1 MVVAFVQVRM
11 SSNRLPGKVLRPIDG
26 KPMLWH
32 LWWRLS
38 QSETLDK
45 IVIATSDLP
54 SNDPIEDF
62 CTQNNIA
69 CFRGS
74 EDDVLDRIYQAAVK
88 YKADT
93 IVGITGD
100 CPLVDPQSVDRVVRE
115 YQEFS
120 PDLCAISPSFTYPD
134 GFGTVVFSLDVLTQ
148 AYNEVTLKMDR
159 EHLTLFIHRNPDRFK
174 IRYVEYESY
183 HPFTDLHLS
192 VDDEDDFKLVERI
205 FKNLLPEKKL
215 FHIEDVLNILRSHPE
230 WVAEHPQTPI
240 NEGYFKSLLAD
251 KDLQKPIARQISLS
265 RSRALLDRAIKRIPS
280 CTQTFS
286 KGYTQF
292 VQGVSPV
299 FIERGEGGFVYDVDG
314 NRFIDYPLGLGA
326 VVIGH
331 CNPEVD
337 EAVIEQ
343 VRKGASHSLPHR
355 IEVEFAEKLCEVIPC
370 AEMVRFGKNGSDV
383 TAGAVRVARAITGR
397 DKVLCCGYHG
407 WQDWYIGTT
416 LRNKGIPSAVRELT
430 LPFPY
435 NDMESLERLFDEHD
449 NQIAAIVME
458 PVGTVAP
465 DDGYL
470 SQVQELAHRHGA
482 LLIFDEI
489 VTGFRFALGG
499 AQQYFGIMPDLACI
513 GKGMGNGYP
522 ISAVVGRKDIME
534 EFDNSFFSFTFG
546 GEAVSIVAAMTTLA
560 IVERDN
566 VISHMWILGRK
577 LKDAYNYLARLYKL
591 EEYTYCQGFPPK
603 ASVFFKDQLGD
614 ESLLYKSIFQQ
625 ECVKHGVLFNG
636 HQLNCLMRTDRDIE
650 YTVAV
655 YNEAFQVL
663 QKAYNS
669 GDPGSFL
676 DGEMINP
683 IFRRA
688 DY

>member
-1 MVVAFVQVRM
+1 MIVAFIQARM
-11 SSNRLPGKVLRPIDG
+11 SSNRLPGKVLRPIAG
-26 KPMLWH
+26 RPMLWH

-38 QSETLDK
+38 QAETLDK
-45 IVIATSDLP
+45 VVVATSDLS
-54 SNDPIEDF
+54 SNDPIDDF
-62 CTQNNIA
+62 CLQNNIP

-74 EDDVLDRIYQAAVK
+74 EDDVLDRIYQAAITF
-88 YKADT
+88 KADT
-93 IVGITGD
+93 IVGVTGD
-100 CPLVDPQSVDRVVRE
+100 CPLVDPQIVDHVVKE
-115 YQEFS
+115 YQDYC

-134 GFGTVVFSLDVLTQ
+134 GFGTVVFSMDVLNQ
-148 AYNEVTLKMDR
+148 AHTEVKSKMDR

-205 FKNLLPEKKL
+205 FKHLLPEKQL
-215 FHIEDVLNILRSHPE
+215 FHLEDVLNILRSHPE

-240 NEGYFKSLLAD
+240 NEGYFKSLFAD
-251 KDLQKPIARQISLS
+251 KNRPRPATQQISLS
-265 RSRALLDRAIKRIPS
+265 CSQELLDRARRRIPS

-292 VQGVSPV
+292 VQGVSPI

-314 NRFIDYPLGLGA
+314 NKFVDYPLGLGA
-326 VVIGH
+326 IVIGH
-331 CNPEVD
+331 CHPEVD
-337 EAVIEQ
+337 EAVIAQ

-355 IEVEFAEKLCEVIPC
+355 IEVELAEKLCEIIPC
-370 AEMVRFGKNGSDV
+370 AEMVRFGKNGSDA
-383 TAGAVRVARAITGR
+383 TAGAVRVARSITG
-397 DKVLCCGYHG
+397 KEKILCCGYHG

-416 LRNKGIPSAVRELT
+416 SRHTGIPRAVRDLT
-430 LPFPY
+430 FPFPY
-435 NDMESLERLFDEHD
+435 NDMSSLERLFDEHD
-449 NQIAAIVME
+449 DQIAAVIME

-465 DDGYL
+465 EDGYL
-470 SQVQELAHRHGA
+470 LQVRELAHRHGA

-489 VTGFRFALGG
+489 VTGFRLSLGG
-499 AQQYFGIMPDLACI
+499 AQQYFGVMPDLACI

-522 ISAVVGRKDIME
+522 ISAVVGRRDIME

-546 GEAVSIVAAMTTLA
+546 GEAVSIAAAMATLT
-560 IVERDN
+560 IMERDN

-577 LKDAYNYLARLYKL
+577 LKDAYNYLTRQYRLEK
-591 EEYTYCQGFPPK
+591 YTYCQGFPPK
-603 ASVFFKDQLGD
+603 ASVFFKDQSGN

-625 ECVKHGVLFNG
+625 ECIKHGVLFNG
-636 HQLNCLMRTDRDIE
+636 HQLNCLMRTDQDVE
-650 YTVAV
+650 YTITV
-655 YNEAFQVL
+655 YNEAFQTL

-669 GDPGSFL
+669 EEPDTFLKGKMIDPV
-676 DGEMINP
+676 
-683 IFRRA
+683 FRSV